1 MRRIRNARTAHAS
14 RWTARET
21 SEQLFASVCVCV
33 LSVIPTLG
41 SNISSWLSGLCL
53 PAPTLRIRSVAA
65 INFLLYLN
73 LFLATLSFSAQLV
86 ALQAAF
92 ALACSP
98 SLLVYV
104 FDLEG
109 KKKQSQAKKNKVW
122 QKFSL
127 STSKKICSSWLI
139 Y

>member
-21 SEQLFASVCVCV
+21 SEQLCASLSVCFECY
-33 LSVIPTLG
+33 
-41 SNISSWLSGLCL
+41 SNTWEQYFF
-53 PAPTLRIRSVAA
+53 VAFGPVPGCTH
-65 INFLLYLN
+65 ITHTQCGIHKFLLYLN

-104 FDLEG
+104 FDLEA